1 MDLSPIRF
9 LLPLSARASQDTLS
23 HSCSIVWS
31 STFVCTLPRRQIKGN
46 CAESFTEYW
55 TCLDYSNLAEL
66 RHCRKQ
72 QKAFDSCVLD
82 KLGWERPDLGDLSKV
97 SPAKCGVCAPR
108 NNRVNGGKLI
118 KACTKHVHKHVHH
131 VYVISGERGCFFAYM
146 HAWPQWGGGSA
157 QFH

>member
-1 MDLSPIRF
+1 MHRGTPCQTFLS
-9 LLPLSARASQDTLS
+9 
-23 HSCSIVWS
+23 
-31 STFVCTLPRRQIKGN
+31 TLPRRQIKGS

-97 SPAKCGVCAPR
+97 SPAKCGHS
-108 NNRVNGGKLI
+108 RVNGGNLI
-118 KACTKHVHKHVHH
+118 KAVCTPRLR
-131 VYVISGERGCFFAYM
+131 ISGKKRCFFGLCTLPLNRVVFNPAL
-146 HAWPQWGGGSA
+146 HFLDLNLLLTPTI
-157 QFH
+157 